1 MSEDEQDL
9 VSRLYM
15 GADYEPDTILMEK
28 AATEIIELRGR
39 LMLFEE
45 RLAEAVE
52 ALKPF
57 AAAGVSSV
65 NPRYDPAFVVTPFT
79 FEDCEHARSIVEKYR

>member
-1 MSEDEQDL
+1 MSEDEPDI

-15 GADYEPDTILMEK
+15 GPDCEPDAILMAD
-28 AATEIIELRGR
+28 AATEIIESRGR

-45 RLAEAVE
+45 RLAEALE

-57 AAAGVSSV
+57 AAASVSTV
-65 NPRYDPAFVVTPFT
+65 NPRYDPVFVATPFT
-79 FEDCEHARSIVEKYR
+79 FEDCEHARSIVEKYK